1 MHQPIRD
8 NLEEYLRG
16 SAGKIPQEFQA
27 HLEACEDCASELR
40 LYQLQA
46 EMLRALRPGNEE
58 PRAGFYARV
67 MDRIEMQGRASVWS
81 VLLEPAVGR
90 RLAVA
95 CATLMV
101 LLGTYFV
108 ATELSEPIVAVA
120 PSATVA
126 PSTAVAQITAP
137 SMASATPA
145 SIPDAP
151 VQQNVVR
158 ERVAREDNVR
168 QQRQRDAVLVN
179 LASFHE

>member
-16 SAGKIPQEFQA
+16 PAGKIPQEFKA
-27 HLEACEDCASELR
+27 HLQACEDCASELR

-46 EMLRALRPGNEE
+46 EMLRALRPGNEAE

-67 MDRIEMQGRASVWS
+67 MDRIETQGRASIWS
-81 VLLEPAVGR
+81 VLLDPAVGR

-95 CATLMV
+95 CATLVV

-120 PSATVA
+120 PSAAVA
-126 PSTAVAQITAP
+126 PT
-137 SMASATPA
+137 MASAIPA

-151 VQQNVVR
+151 AQQNAVRDKVV
-158 ERVAREDNVR
+158 REDNVR
-168 QQRQRDAVLVN
+168 QQRQRNAVLVN

>member
-1 MHQPIRD
+1 MHEPIRD

-27 HLEACEDCASELR
+27 HLAGCEDCASELR

-46 EMLRALRPGNEE
+46 EMLRSLRTENEAE

-67 MDRIEMQGRASVWS
+67 MDRIETQGRASMWS
-81 VLLEPAVGR
+81 ALLEPSFGR

-95 CATLMV
+95 CATVVV

-120 PSATVA
+120 PSIAAVPSVA
-126 PSTAVAQITAP
+126 RAV
-137 SMASATPA
+137 PA
-145 SIPDAP
+145 SLPDAP
-151 VQQNVVR
+151 LPQNAVR
-158 ERVAREDNVR
+158 ANVMREDSVR

>member
-8 NLEEYLRG
+8 NLEEYLKG
-16 SAGKIPQEFQA
+16 PAGKIPQEFQA
-27 HLEACEDCASELR
+27 HLAACEDCASELR

-46 EMLRALRPGNEE
+46 EILRALRPGNEAE

-67 MDRIEMQGRASVWS
+67 MDRIETQGRGSIWS
-81 VLLEPAVGR
+81 VLLDPAIGR

-95 CATLMV
+95 CATLVV

-120 PSATVA
+120 PSAVVA
-126 PSTAVAQITAP
+126 SSAAP
-137 SMASATPA
+137 TMARAIPA

-158 ERVAREDNVR
+158 EKVVREDNVS

>member
-1 MHQPIRD
+1 MHEPIRD
-8 NLEEYLRG
+8 NLEEYLRHP
-16 SAGKIPQEFQA
+16 AGRIPQEFQA
-27 HLEACEDCASELR
+27 HLEACEDCASELP

-46 EMLRALRPGNEE
+46 EMLRALRAENETE

-67 MDRIEMQGRASVWS
+67 MDRIETQGRASIWS
-81 VLLEPAVGR
+81 VLLDPGFGR

-95 CATLMV
+95 CATLVV

-120 PSATVA
+120 PAAVA
-126 PSTAVAQITAP
+126 PN
-137 SMASATPA
+137 MASAVPA
-145 SIPDAP
+145 SIPEAP
-151 VQQNVVR
+151 VQPNVVR
-158 ERVAREDNVR
+158 ERVVHEDSVR